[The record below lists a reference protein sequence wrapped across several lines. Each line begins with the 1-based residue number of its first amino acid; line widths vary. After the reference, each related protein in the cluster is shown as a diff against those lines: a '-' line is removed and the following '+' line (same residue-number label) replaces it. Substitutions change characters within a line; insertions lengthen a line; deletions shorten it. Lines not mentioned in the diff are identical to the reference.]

1 MNTANLQLEGLLLA
15 MGQLIR
21 LMVDKGIVSQDEVS
35 GALRHAD
42 AIATSDQGK
51 LRDANAQA
59 ILFPIRYLIA
69 ASEDGDTRPF
79 HEIAAEIGRAR
90 DRAQFGGRSD

>member
-21 LMVDKGIVSQDEVS
+21 LMVDKGIVSQDDVT
-35 GALRHAD
+35 GALRHAE
-42 AIATSDQGK
+42 AIATADQGK

-69 ASEDGDTRPF
+69 ASEGGDPRPF
-79 HEIAAEIGRAR
+79 HEITAEIGRAR
-90 DRAQFGGRSD
+90 DRSQADGRSD

>member
-1 MNTANLQLEGLLLA
+1 MNTANLQLEGLLQA
-15 MGQLIR
+15 IGQLIR
-21 LMVDKGIVSQDEVS
+21 LMQDKGLVSQEDVTR
-35 GALRHAD
+35 ALRQAD

-69 ASEDGDTRPF
+69 ASEGADTRPF
-79 HEIAAEIGRAR
+79 HEIAAEIGRAK